1 MKSKTLLQ
9 VFIIENSSLYTRS
22 YSYQESVF
30 AFIRRGGD
38 TVWNPSITR
47 LSSRASNAALSSS
60 IEQYKKDNEEL
71 NSQV

>member
-9 VFIIENSSLYTRS
+9 VFIIESSSLYTRS
-22 YSYQESVF
+22 YSYQEPVF

-47 LSSRASNAALSSS
+47 LSSRTSNAALSSS